1 MTATP
6 NDKIPVIRIGVD
18 IGGTFTDIVAAH
30 QDGRV
35 FVEKNLSSVHDY
47 SESIA
52 VGIQS
57 ILKRADVA
65 AAAVYQVVHG
75 TTVATN
81 AILEGRGA
89 RSALITTRGFRDVL
103 DMRHSRRPDMYDIN
117 WVKPPALID
126 RYLRLEVDERLSSR
140 GEVIRPLDLKSV
152 DAVVTRLL
160 AENVESVAVC
170 LINSF
175 SNSAH
180 ERKIGELVRQ
190 RMPNVSLS
198 LSCDVLPEAK
208 EYERTSTTCINAYVR
223 PVVEN
228 YLNNLGGRLSSM
240 GIDGALLTMQSNGGI
255 ISARAA
261 AEKPIHIVESGPAA
275 GVMGALALSRDLK
288 IDKAITFD
296 MGGTTAKAAL
306 IENGEVRFTID
317 LEVGAG
323 LSAVSRLNK
332 GGGYALSTPSVDV
345 AEVGVGGGSIAWIDE
360 GKAIR
365 VGPHSAGAKPG
376 PVFYGLGGKSP
387 TVTDANA
394 VLGYLNPNYLVGGD
408 LKVDIAAARRVIE
421 TTLAQ
426 PLNMS
431 VEEAAYGVHAVANA
445 GMTRAIRSISTERG
459 RDPRDAALIA
469 FGGNG
474 PVHAAGLARTLGM
487 KRVVIPPAPG
497 VFSAVGL
504 LRTSIEHTY
513 SKMVLQTFAA
523 ANADG
528 LNHALAEF
536 RKSSEADIAAAGY
549 EKVRVEWLVSVDLRY
564 RDQASYLTTKLPTQK
579 FDPEV
584 FQGMRQSFEDEHAR
598 TFGFKSPEE
607 VVEIVSMRLTGR
619 IRVAGSENS
628 NPAKYERHQSTTQA
642 SKTLRSVYFGPSLGF
657 LDTPV
662 HDRAGLAECGVQG
675 PAIIEQY
682 DTTIVVP
689 PAAAASLDEHGNI
702 VIDLEPIVSSELADK
717 RFDAVTRELV
727 RHGLES
733 LADEMA
739 LTLVRTCRS
748 GHVKHSGDF
757 STAIADAQ
765 GQLLAQGITLPFH
778 LGGMPDAFEAVL
790 KGYKGRIDE
799 GDVFAMNDPFNGG
812 MHLPDI
818 FLFKPIFHSGAM
830 VAMGCAVVHHVD
842 VGGRSAGGNSTQN
855 TETYAEGLR
864 LPVLKLMEKGV
875 FNEAVLDIIRA
886 NVRVPTKVIG
896 DLRAQISACERGEN
910 DYLDLIKRY
919 GIDNLLRYQAQLLDA
934 TELVARES
942 IRSIPDGVYAFEDY
956 MDGDSVDPERV
967 TMKVSVTV
975 KDDEAT
981 IDCTGSSPQVRG
993 AINATL
999 SATKSMAY
1007 TALRCLMPTHT
1018 STNSGYMR
1026 PIHVI
1031 APAGGVLNC
1040 VLPAATA
1047 GRAATGYRLM
1057 DTIFGALAK
1066 ALPGRI
1072 MAAGDGS
1079 PIMFSIGGYDEERKP
1094 FVFVDL
1100 MRGSWG
1106 ARPHADGLDGTALA
1120 VSTGSSIPA
1129 ELVELEHPVRLEY
1142 CGYVTDTPG
1151 AGHFRG
1157 GMAVMRQYRL
1167 LAKEASLQ
1175 YRSERRKYHPYGLDG
1190 GQHGSASIVVWN
1202 PEGEHRLLPEK
1213 GEIRMKQGDVIR
1225 FFQASGG
1232 GYGDPFTRDAEQVC
1246 LDVRNQ
1252 LISEKAARAH
1262 YGVAV
1267 NTSAWT
1273 VNKDETLRLRKAAP
1287 KRNENSPKI
1296 EVVPVSE
1303 QALGAIVEKSKG
1315 IRYSQ

>member
-1 MTATP
+1 MANQEKVAAP
-6 NDKIPVIRIGVD
+6 LIRIGVD
-18 IGGTFTDIVAAH
+18 IGGTFTDLIGVC
-30 QDGRV
+30 GGWV
-35 FVEKNLSSVHDY
+35 YVEKILSSVDDY
-47 SESIA
+47 SVSIA
-52 VGIQS
+52 DGIGA
-57 ILKRADVA
+57 ILQRSGASAAD
-65 AAAVYQVVHG
+65 VYQVVHG

-89 RSALITTRGFRDVL
+89 KSGLITTLGFRDVL
-103 DMRHSRRPDMYDIN
+103 DIRHSRRPDMYDIN

-126 RYLRLEVDERLSSR
+126 RYMRLEVDERLDSR
-140 GEVIRPLDLKSV
+140 GRVIRDLDIASVERAIDRLK
-152 DAVVTRLL
+152 
-160 AENVESVAVC
+160 AEGVESVAVC

-175 SNSAH
+175 ANPAH
-180 ERKIGELVRQ
+180 EREIGRLIRE
-190 RMPNVSLS
+190 RMPEVSLS

-223 PVVEN
+223 PVVQK
-228 YLNNLGGRLSSM
+228 YLNNLADRLKSM
-240 GIDGALLTMQSNGGI
+240 DVNGALLTMQSNGGI
-255 ISARAA
+255 ISAAAA

-275 GVMGALALSRDLK
+275 GVMGAVALAK
-288 IDKAITFD
+288 GAGIDKAITFD

-306 IENGEVRFTID
+306 IEDGEVRFAVD

-323 LSAVSRLNK
+323 ISSVSRLNK

-360 GKAIR
+360 GGAIR
-365 VGPHSAGAKPG
+365 VGPHSAGARPG
-376 PVFYGLGGKSP
+376 PVFYGLGGKLP

-394 VLGYLNPNYLVGGD
+394 ILGYLNPDHLVGGN
-408 LKVDIAAARRVIE
+408 LKVDLNSARRVMDE
-421 TTLAQ
+421 TIAQ
-426 PLNMS
+426 PLGMT
-431 VEEAAYGVHAVANA
+431 VEEAAYGVHTVANA

-474 PVHAAGLARTLGM
+474 PVHAAELARTLGIS
-487 KRVVIPPAPG
+487 RVVVPPTPG
-497 VFSAVGL
+497 VFSAFGL
-504 LRTSIEHTY
+504 LQTSIEHSY
-513 SKMVLQTFAA
+513 SRMVLHTL
-523 ANADG
+523 ADESIG
-528 LNHALAEF
+528 PLNRALAEF
-536 RKSSEADIAAAGY
+536 RAEAAADIDAAGY
-549 EKVRVEWLVSVDLRY
+549 DRPTAEWLLSADLRY
-564 RDQASYLTTKLPTQK
+564 RDQASYLTVTVSAEKLSPAVLK
-579 FDPEV
+579 A
-584 FQGMRQSFEDEHAR
+584 MRSAFELDHER
-598 TFGFKSPEE
+598 TFGFNSPEE
-607 VVEIVSMRLTGR
+607 IVQIVNFRLTGR
-619 IRVAGSENS
+619 IAIPESAAKKLSFEGASSAAQKEGS
-628 NPAKYERHQSTTQA
+628 R
-642 SKTLRSVYFGPSLGF
+642 RVYFGPEHGY
-657 LDTPV
+657 LDATV
-662 HDRAGLAECGVQG
+662 TDRASIGNKPVTG
-675 PAIIEQY
+675 PLIIEQY
-682 DTTIVVP
+682 DTTIIVP
-689 PAAAASLDEHGNI
+689 PNSVVSLDASGNIIIALENAESASLVDERYDG
-702 VIDLEPIVSSELADK
+702 
-717 RFDAVTRELV
+717 VTRELV

-739 LTLVRTCRS
+739 LTLIRTCRS

-757 STAIADAQ
+757 STAIADAD

-778 LGGMPDAFEAVL
+778 LGGMPDAFAAVL
-790 KGYKGRIDE
+790 NAYRDKMYE
-799 GDVFAMNDPFNGG
+799 GDIFVMNDPFNGG

-818 FLFKPIFHSGAM
+818 FLFKPIFHQKKV
-830 VAMGCAVVHHVD
+830 VAIGCAVVHHVD

-864 LPVLKLMEKGV
+864 LPVLKLVERGV
-875 FNEAVLDIIRA
+875 VNEAVLGIIRA

-896 DLRAQISACERGEN
+896 DLRAQISACDRGEK

-919 GIDNLLRYQAQLLDA
+919 GIDNLLRYQTQLLDA
-934 TELVARES
+934 TERVARDT
-942 IRSIPDGVYAFEDY
+942 IRSIPDGVYEFQDY
-956 MDGDSVDPERV
+956 MDGDSIDPDLV
-967 TMKVSVTV
+967 VMKAKVTV
-975 KDDEAT
+975 KDDEVT

-993 AINATL
+993 AINSTI

-1007 TALRCLMPTHT
+1007 TALRVLMPKHA

-1031 APAGGVLNC
+1031 APAGSVLNC

-1079 PIMFSIGGYDEERKP
+1079 PIMFSIGGYDEERQP

-1142 CGYVTDTPG
+1142 CGYVKDTPG

-1157 GMAVMRQYRL
+1157 GMTVMRQYRL

-1175 YRSERRKYHPYGLDG
+1175 YRSERRKFHPYGLEG
-1190 GQHGSASIVVWN
+1190 GAHGSTSIVIWN
-1202 PEGEHRLLPEK
+1202 PSGEHLLLPEK
-1213 GEIRMKQGDVIR
+1213 GEIRMKEGDVIR

-1232 GYGDPFTRDAEQVC
+1232 GYGDPFTRDADQVC
-1246 LDVRNQ
+1246 LDARNE
-1252 LISEKAARAH
+1252 LISIDTAKDE
-1262 YGVAV
+1262 YGVCIDPK
-1267 NTSAWT
+1267 TWT
-1273 VNKDETLRLRKAAP
+1273 VDRDKTLALRKSRKAGATNAP
-1287 KRNENSPKI
+1287 RVEAM
-1296 EVVPVSE
+1296 PVTKADLDQMVRMSKSITFGM
-1303 QALGAIVEKSKG
+1303 GA
-1315 IRYSQ
+1315 